1 MGSGISQSA
10 QQELSAF
17 NSFINNFSTNI
28 RNQVSSTCQA
38 GNTLRFTTGGGNGC
52 EFFATGSNINI
63 NQTSQ
68 ATCSLTSEN
77 ITTITMNIENDL
89 QNQLEQYISQRQ
101 NVEQGWLATALSLGV
116 EGASTSQEIAN
127 LIRNSIN
134 TNITDSCMNQLTTQN
149 LAEIRLC
156 GAFDQS
162 TFNINQ
168 DATVTGITSC
178 INKQIITS
186 FTSNSILN
194 NLFQRTEQAVSVRQA
209 GVDSFA
215 FYIALAIGLFI
226 IFFLL
231 IFLLLFSGSSNKN
244 Q

>member
-89 QNQLEQYISQRQ
+89 QHP
-101 NVEQGWLATALSLGV
+101 
-116 EGASTSQEIAN
+116 N
-127 LIRNSIN
+127 LTRLL
-134 TNITDSCMNQLTTQN
+134 TNPVQH
-149 LAEIRLC
+149 
-156 GAFDQS
+156 
-162 TFNINQ
+162 
-168 DATVTGITSC
+168 
-178 INKQIITS
+178 
-186 FTSNSILN
+186 
-194 NLFQRTEQAVSVRQA
+194 
-209 GVDSFA
+209 FA
-215 FYIALAIGLFI
+215 FEIYIVQDGFEDH
-226 IFFLL
+226 FLYSQL
-231 IFLLLFSGSSNKN
+231 
-244 Q
+244 